1 MFNRKSKKRGE
12 RPRPS
17 TYENRGALYDW
28 VADRVCEGLWDRIV
42 SKTKVNKLKKKR
54 ENVQSNGT
62 SSPSAKSVLNL

>member
-42 SKTKVNKLKKKR
+42 SKTKVNKMRKER
-54 ENVQSNGT
+54 TYNQMEQVRQVQI
-62 SSPSAKSVLNL
+62 AC